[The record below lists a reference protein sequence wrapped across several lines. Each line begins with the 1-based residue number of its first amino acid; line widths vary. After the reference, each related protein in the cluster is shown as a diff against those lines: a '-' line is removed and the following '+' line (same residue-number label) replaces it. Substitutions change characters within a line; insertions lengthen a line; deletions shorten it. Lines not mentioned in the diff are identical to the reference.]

1 MDYRSS
7 GASTARERTNLVTEN
22 ESRPEFFAG
31 LMQPWIAQ
39 LHAITEE
46 LAGMTRVSQSAR
58 SQPLRSLQGLP
69 LPGALSAAQL
79 DSFAR
84 GVAAQRS
91 SVAALRAQLAMFDEQ
106 LATVEEM
113 VAPLVE
119 WSKARAEFESAA
131 MNPGSGRRPEGED
144 SA

>member
-1 MDYRSS
+1 VDYPIL
-7 GASTARERTNLVTEN
+7 GGQHCPGRTNLMTEN

-58 SQPLRSLQGLP
+58 SQPLRSLQDLP
-69 LPGALSAAQL
+69 LPGALSAA
-79 DSFAR
+79 
-84 GVAAQRS
+84 
-91 SVAALRAQLAMFDEQ
+91 Q

-119 WSKARAEFESAA
+119 WSKAWAEFESAA

>member
-1 MDYRSS
+1 MDEPILADR
-7 GASTARERTNLVTEN
+7 TARERTNLVTEN

-39 LHAITEE
+39 LHTITEE
-46 LAGMTRVSQSAR
+46 LAGTRLSQSALP
-58 SQPLRSLQGLP
+58 QPLRSLQSLP

-84 GVAAQRS
+84 SVAAQRS
-91 SVAALRAQLAMFDEQ
+91 SAAALQAQLALFDEQ
-106 LATVEEM
+106 LATVQEM

-119 WSKARAEFESAA
+119 WSKAWAGFERAA
-131 MNPGSGRRPEGED
+131 MRPGTGRRPASED
-144 SA
+144 SG

>member
-1 MDYRSS
+1 
-7 GASTARERTNLVTEN
+7 VTEN

-39 LHAITEE
+39 LHTITEE
-46 LAGMTRVSQSAR
+46 LAGATRLSQSVLP
-58 SQPLRSLQGLP
+58 QPLRSLQGLP

-91 SVAALRAQLAMFDEQ
+91 SVAALQAQLAMFDEQ
-106 LATVEEM
+106 LANVQEM

-119 WSKARAEFESAA
+119 WSKSWAEFERAA
-131 MNPGSGRRPEGED
+131 MNPGSGRSPARED
-144 SA
+144 SG